1 MLNNAAGRKEW
12 TKARAIWGKHVQNNY
27 IIIAL
32 WRTASIKTCSTS
44 RERKRI
50 ARLISNYQCNTV
62 ARTHARCRNAMIYIY
77 FHNNCYHSTAWP
89 NMRLCVCV
97 CVACEC
103 DCFPMWTKYKCAF
116 DAIQGDWTI
125 AGLSVRTGWWYAI
138 SVANCRQCIGLKF
151 RFSYNSGFRTWF
163 FRFSNEFAGV
173 FGDNRRLCSKNYV
186 N

>member
-1 MLNNAAGRKEW
+1 MLNNVAGRKEW

-62 ARTHARCRNAMIYIY
+62 ARTHAAAMQWFTFIFII
-77 FHNNCYHSTAWP
+77 TVII
-89 NMRLCVCV
+89 RLHGQICVCVCV